1 MPTMPEVK
9 TFTGNSAD
17 AMNAARNL
25 ASAAYRE
32 AVPVAVNTDQSI
44 REVGQ
49 YILGSHALRN
59 EFIENLWN
67 QIGKIIFTSK
77 MYSNNLA
84 PLKKGMIEFGE
95 AVEEVFVELAKVA
108 DFDPE
113 NSYANELKR
122 TVPDVRTAFHII
134 NYQKVYRTSTSLAQ
148 LKQAFLNVAGVRSL
162 VERIVSSLYSS
173 AAYDEQQV
181 FKYMTVRQV
190 LDGGLKAIKLPELN
204 KANASDVV
212 TVIKGASDDMEFMG
226 TEFNLAGVHNFT
238 GKEDQFLI
246 LTNRLN
252 RVAGVNVLAVA
263 FNMGEAEFDGRH
275 LRVDGF
281 EKLDKERLDMLLG
294 GNEWY
299 QFPTEDELALLKN
312 VPAVLIDETWFQSYD
327 NLDEY
332 NTTYVGDGLYWNH
345 RYHLWKTLSTSPYSN
360 AVVFTTADPA
370 VTGVTVSP
378 SAVTATAGQKV
389 AFKADVAT
397 TGFERESVV
406 WTVTGAAEVD
416 ASGVVSVPSDAAAA
430 ATYTV
435 TATSTADGS
444 KTGTAT
450 ITVA

>member
-9 TFTGNSAD
+9 DFTGNSAD
-17 AMNAARNL
+17 VMNAVRNL
-25 ASAAYRE
+25 SSAAYKE
-32 AVPVAVNTDQSI
+32 SVPVALNTDASI

-59 EFIENLWN
+59 EFLENLWN

-77 MYSNNLA
+77 MYSNNLS

-122 TVPDVRTAFHII
+122 TVPDVRTAFHVL
-134 NYQKVYRTSTSLAQ
+134 NYQKVYRTTTSLAQ
-148 LKQAFLNVAGVRSL
+148 LKQALLGMAGVRTL

-181 FKYMTVRQV
+181 FKYMTARQV

-281 EKLDKERLDMLLG
+281 DKLDKARLDMLLG

-299 QFPTEDELALLKN
+299 KFPTDDEMALLKN

-345 RYHLWKTLSTSPYSN
+345 RYHQWKTLSTSPYSN
-360 AVVFTTADPA
+360 AVVFTTVEPS
-370 VTGVTVSP
+370 VTSVTVSP

-389 AFKADVAT
+389 NFTAEVVTA
-397 TGFERESVV
+397 GFEREGVA
-406 WTVTGAAEVD
+406 WTVTGGATVD
-416 ASGVVSVPSDAAAA
+416 AAGVVSVPSDA
-430 ATYTV
+430 TSGTKYTV
-435 TATSTADGS
+435 TATSVADDS
-444 KTGTAT
+444 KTGTAA